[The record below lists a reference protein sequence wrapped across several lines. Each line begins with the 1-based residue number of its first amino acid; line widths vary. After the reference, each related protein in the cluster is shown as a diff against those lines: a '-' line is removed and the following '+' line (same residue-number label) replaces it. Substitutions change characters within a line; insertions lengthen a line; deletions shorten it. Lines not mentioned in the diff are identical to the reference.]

1 MPIPEKILTR
11 KDEITAEFMQLVDE
25 HVNDLLHG
33 RIEYRYKP
41 SDFASRMHIASVHL
55 TNTIKLTMNTSPCE
69 VMEDRIVLEAKKLL
83 GDTDLSVAEVGDKL
97 GFPEPTNFNRFF
109 KNMTNVTPLQY
120 RKSKILKY

>member
-11 KDEITAEFMQLVDE
+11 KDEITAGFMQLVDE
-25 HVNDLLHG
+25 HVNDLLQG

-41 SDFASRMHIASVHL
+41 SDFASRMYIAAIHL

-69 VMEDRIVLEAKKLL
+69 VMEDRIVMEAKKLL
-83 GDTDLSVAEVGDKL
+83 DDTALSVAEIGDKL